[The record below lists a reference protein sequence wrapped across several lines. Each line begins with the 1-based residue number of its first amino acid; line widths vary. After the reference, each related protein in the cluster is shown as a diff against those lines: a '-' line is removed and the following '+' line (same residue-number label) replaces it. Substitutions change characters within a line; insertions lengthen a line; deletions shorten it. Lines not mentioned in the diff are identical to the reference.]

1 MKITVTN
8 LSLMKRSIP
17 TPANTAIPI
26 GSQATVTFSYPAG
39 YEPFFKSLEN
49 YQFKV
54 EFSSEKTTLADAKLT
69 DEVYVSGDND
79 DRTIKSDNATRHEV
93 DTDTD
98 NTINQADVQSEAVH
112 AEVDVKE
119 AVNDS
124 ESISDSSTASDNA
137 VNEEEL
143 FNKVRQLNADQLK
156 KMCDIL
162 GIMTNATKESTLYN
176 KIDNS
181 SATVED
187 ILAAYQKVI

>member
-8 LSLMKRSIP
+8 LSLMRRSIP

-69 DEVYVSGDND
+69 DEVFVSGDND
-79 DRTIKSDNATRHEV
+79 SRTIKSDESTGHEV
-93 DTDTD
+93 DTDPHNIVD
-98 NTINQADVQSEAVH
+98 LADVQSEAVH
-112 AEVDVKE
+112 AEVDERE
-119 AVNDS
+119 AVSDS
-124 ESISDSSTASDNA
+124 EPVSDSSTESDDA

-181 SATVED
+181 PATVED